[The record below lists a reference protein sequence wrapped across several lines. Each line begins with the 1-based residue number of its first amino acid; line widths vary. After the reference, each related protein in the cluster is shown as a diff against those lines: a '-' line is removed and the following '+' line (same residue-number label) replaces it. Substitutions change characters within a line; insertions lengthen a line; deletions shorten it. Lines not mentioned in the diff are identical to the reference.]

1 MQKAL
6 WTRLTLSQKVE
17 NHNANMKNIFTCGR
31 LFSFLCSLFFTAQF
45 FFANSRL
52 MSQRWHK
59 IWKASANYILI
70 YLIFIYQLLFGK
82 FVNEILNSSRVLLV
96 KQKIRIKKIQKRI
109 KTKSLEVT
117 EQCNMKVVITSI

>member
-1 MQKAL
+1 
-6 WTRLTLSQKVE
+6 
-17 NHNANMKNIFTCGR
+17 
-31 LFSFLCSLFFTAQF
+31 
-45 FFANSRL
+45 
-52 MSQRWHK
+52 MSQRWNK

-70 YLIFIYQLLFGK
+70 YLIFIYQLLLGK

-117 EQCNMKVVITSI
+117 EQCNMEVVITSI

>member
-1 MQKAL
+1 
-6 WTRLTLSQKVE
+6 
-17 NHNANMKNIFTCGR
+17 
-31 LFSFLCSLFFTAQF
+31 
-45 FFANSRL
+45 

>member
-1 MQKAL
+1 
-6 WTRLTLSQKVE
+6 
-17 NHNANMKNIFTCGR
+17 
-31 LFSFLCSLFFTAQF
+31 
-45 FFANSRL
+45 
-52 MSQRWHK
+52 MSQRWNK

-70 YLIFIYQLLFGK
+70 YLNFIYQLLLGK

>member
-1 MQKAL
+1 
-6 WTRLTLSQKVE
+6 
-17 NHNANMKNIFTCGR
+17 
-31 LFSFLCSLFFTAQF
+31 
-45 FFANSRL
+45 
-52 MSQRWHK
+52 MSQRWNK

>member
-1 MQKAL
+1 
-6 WTRLTLSQKVE
+6 
-17 NHNANMKNIFTCGR
+17 
-31 LFSFLCSLFFTAQF
+31 
-45 FFANSRL
+45 
-52 MSQRWHK
+52 MSQRWNK

-70 YLIFIYQLLFGK
+70 YLIFIYQLLLGK